1 MKGPGDK
8 GSEKQDQDK
17 GKNKGDKNEQRLSD
31 MTKKELYEKAKEL
44 DVTGRS
50 RMNKD
55 ELKKH
60 LE

>member
-44 DVTGRS
+44 DVPGRS